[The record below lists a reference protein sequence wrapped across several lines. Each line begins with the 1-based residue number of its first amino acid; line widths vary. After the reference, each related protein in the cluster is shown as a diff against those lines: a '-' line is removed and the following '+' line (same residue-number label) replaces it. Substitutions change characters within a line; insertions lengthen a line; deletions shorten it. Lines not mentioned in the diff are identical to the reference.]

1 MASLLSFLFV
11 IGICV
16 VVHEYGHYITARLFD
31 VQVHEFAFGMGPV
44 LFQRKGKHTLWSVR
58 AFPVGGFV
66 RLAGMEE
73 ENDEETVEPGRAFY
87 DKAAW
92 KRFLILV
99 NGSVANVLLALLLTA
114 VFLTGHGVVNLEE
127 TVIGEV
133 MEGYPAQAAG
143 IVPGDR
149 ILSVNGTPVETWRAM
164 STEIRQEAPKGSVLF
179 SVRRGGAVI
188 SISAVILPDREQGIP
203 LFGIR
208 PGMKRFPVG
217 EAFSSALSYTVNMSV
232 EMIRGIIRWV
242 SGTEKVDVT
251 GPVGIASMAGE
262 AARKG
267 LWTFLSFL
275 ALITLNLGLINLL
288 PFPALDG
295 GRLFFTA
302 GEMVLRRRLPP
313 RIENY
318 SHMTGFFRLITL
330 IRYITWQDLLRLFRG

>member
-179 SVRRGGAVI
+179 SVRG
-188 SISAVILPDREQGIP
+188 
-203 LFGIR
+203 
-208 PGMKRFPVG
+208 
-217 EAFSSALSYTVNMSV
+217 
-232 EMIRGIIRWV
+232 
-242 SGTEKVDVT
+242 
-251 GPVGIASMAGE
+251 
-262 AARKG
+262 
-267 LWTFLSFL
+267 
-275 ALITLNLGLINLL
+275 
-288 PFPALDG
+288 G
-295 GRLFFTA
+295 GRSF
-302 GEMVLRRRLPP
+302 PYP
-313 RIENY
+313 R
-318 SHMTGFFRLITL
+318 
-330 IRYITWQDLLRLFRG
+330 